1 MTYCLENLKSTMI
14 KDIVWLAYASFF
26 LVSGIGVFADPNM
39 LINSFMK
46 NETECPF
53 WFYYDTSQNSCQC
66 LPPLGVIWCDGKQ
79 AYIDTSHFLTYDRYS
94 SNKIV
99 SVSTSSN
106 HQFLNNET
114 EYKLLP
120 KNISDLNE
128 VMCGPLNRESYLC
141 SDCIDGFGPSIGF
154 MDNIPTCYNC
164 TGSLYGVSLYIL
176 VEFIPITLFYI
187 LVLILQFRLT
197 SAPMTCWIM
206 YSQCLMMVINLE
218 LYIDPLLQKLLLT
231 DNGDF
236 TALTKLILALYG
248 IFNLEFIRY
257 VVPPFCI
264 SNHLRFIHV
273 VILEYTSVAYPL
285 LLIMLTWLSIELYDR
300 NVKLVVCLW
309 KPFQRC
315 FARLKK
321 SCNTKID
328 LINVFATFLLLSY
341 TKLLSQFILMENV
354 VMILNYSVTDGNSSF
369 VYVLNGDNSIR
380 LGSLH
385 YLINA
390 ITAGV
395 IFILFNLL
403 PMMLLVLYPV
413 NTFRRM
419 LSKCKLDRASLM
431 IFMEKFHSC
440 YKDALDGGR
449 DMRSFSAFYFLLRFV
464 LVIGVVLIYDLSFL
478 NRWLLRGMFLSAA
491 AILIA
496 LCRPYKKMC
505 MVVCDT
511 LLLAHMAF
519 ICYVLSSNLD
529 RVKYFVQF
537 IQAMLLLPHVVF
549 ALAIFMKLM
558 CKLFRFCFKTPNQEC
573 DVNNRANSVERQRLI
588 QPVNYYGT

>member
-1 MTYCLENLKSTMI
+1 MI
-14 KDIVWLAYASFF
+14 KDVRMFVWLAYASFF
-26 LVSGIGVFADPNM
+26 LVAGNSVFANPNK
-39 LINSFMK
+39 LINSYMK

-66 LPPLGVIWCDGKQ
+66 LESWDDIWCDGEQ

-99 SVSTSSN
+99 SVSNSSN

-114 EYKLLP
+114 KRKLLP

-128 VMCGPLNRESYLC
+128 VMCGPLNRKSYLC
-141 SDCIDGFGPSIGF
+141 SDCIDGFGPSIGL
-154 MDNIPTCYNC
+154 MDSMPMCYNC

-176 VEFIPITLFYI
+176 VEFTPITLFYI
-187 LVLILQFRLT
+187 FILVLQFRLT

-218 LYIDPLLQKLLLT
+218 LYTDPLLQKLLLT
-231 DNGDF
+231 SYGDF
-236 TALTKLILALYG
+236 TALTKLMFVLYG

-273 VILEYTSVAYPL
+273 TILGYISIAYPI

-309 KPFQRC
+309 KPFHRC
-315 FARLKK
+315 LTQLRK

-341 TKLLSQFILMENV
+341 TKLVTQLILMENV
-354 VMILNYSVTDGNSSF
+354 ELILNYSLTDGNSSF
-369 VYVLNGDNSIR
+369 MYGLNGDNSIR

-395 IFILFNLL
+395 IFILFNVL
-403 PMMLLVLYPV
+403 PTILLVLYPV
-413 NTFRRM
+413 NIFRRI

-440 YKDALDGGR
+440 YKDGLDGGR
-449 DMRSFSAFYFLLRFV
+449 DMRSFSAFYFLLRSV
-464 LVIGVVLIYDLSFL
+464 LVIGVVLIYDFSRL

-496 LCRPYKKMC
+496 LCRPYKKMY
-505 MVVCDT
+505 MTICDT

-519 ICYVLSSNLD
+519 ICYILSSNLD
-529 RVKYFVQF
+529 RVTYFVQY
-537 IQAMLLLPHVVF
+537 IQAMIVLPHVVF

-573 DVNNRANSVERQRLI
+573 DVNNSANSVERQRLI